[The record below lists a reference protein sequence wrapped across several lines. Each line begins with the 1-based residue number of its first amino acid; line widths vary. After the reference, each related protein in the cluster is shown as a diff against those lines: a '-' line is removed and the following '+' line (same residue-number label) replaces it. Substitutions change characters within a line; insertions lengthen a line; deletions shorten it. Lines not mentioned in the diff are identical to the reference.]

1 MKTIFKG
8 TVSKAG
14 DGHNE
19 DSYGVSINK
28 SLAVVCDGA
37 TESFDSRS
45 WSRFLVKHFM
55 RSPAFGRHCGG
66 SLRNWINRAV
76 QAYNQSLDLSSLSW
90 SQEIAF
96 NRGSYSTLIAIKEMR
111 NGFLLISGVGDSIVA
126 VLDESRVQKT
136 WPYDKAELF
145 EKSPVLI
152 STLANKNNVLPSD
165 DQMIKEI
172 CVSNLRAPVVLC
184 MTDALGQWFLNQNEP
199 DIKRL
204 LAIRSSSGLEAL
216 VRRERKKGR
225 MRVDD
230 TTLIHISLGQH

>member
-111 NGFLLISGVGDSIVA
+111 NGLLLISGVGDSIVA
-126 VLDESRVQKT
+126 VLD
-136 WPYDKAELF
+136 
-145 EKSPVLI
+145 VLI

-172 CVSNLRAPVVLC
+172 CVSNFRAPVVLC
-184 MTDALGQWFLNQNEP
+184 MTDALGQWFLNQNER

-230 TTLIHISLGQH
+230 TTLIHISLDQY